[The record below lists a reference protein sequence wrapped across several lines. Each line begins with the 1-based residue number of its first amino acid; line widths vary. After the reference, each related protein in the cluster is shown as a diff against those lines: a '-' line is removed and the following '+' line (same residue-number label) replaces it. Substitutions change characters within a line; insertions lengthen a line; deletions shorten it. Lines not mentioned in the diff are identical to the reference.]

1 MVFGLQV
8 LLALIFFGEF
18 VLKVHPRKPF
28 GEVGHHL
35 VVVLVDVLVLH
46 LLGVHALLEVGI
58 EALEIVDV
66 IGPKGIEEA
75 IGSYHT
81 QWYKDVV
88 VFFWDEGDGLT
99 GE

>member
-8 LLALIFFGEF
+8 FLALILFGEF
-18 VLKVHPRKPF
+18 VLEVHARESL

-35 VVVLVDVLVLH
+35 VVVLVDVLILH

-75 IGSYHT
+75 IGSYYT
-81 QWYKDVV
+81 QWYKGVV
-88 VFFWDEGDGLT
+88 VFFWDEGDRLAG
-99 GE
+99 

>member
-18 VLKVHPRKPF
+18 VLKVHARKPF

-35 VVVLVDVLVLH
+35 IVVLVDVLVLH

-58 EALEIVDV
+58 EALKIVDV

-88 VFFWDEGDGLT
+88 VFFWDECERLAG
-99 GE
+99 